1 MENWLIILTIKSDR
15 LIMKRLKTIGCF
27 ILILISSCKE
37 IKKENKVAVV
47 GKIVFSPVRGRN
59 SSKNIVY
66 FYKGVLYKS
75 SLQFNTVQFKN
86 NDMFL
91 MFIDKTNPKNKYVPY
106 PTQEIYNSR
115 DFEKVDS
122 INYYL
127 DEEDLNR
134 LDSIE

>member
-1 MENWLIILTIKSDR
+1 
-15 LIMKRLKTIGCF
+15 MKHLKTMF
-27 ILILISSCKE
+27 YFVLILNSSCKE
-37 IKKENKVAVV
+37 IKKENKVAVI

-59 SSKNIVY
+59 SSMKIAY
-66 FYKGVLYKS
+66 FYKGMLYKS
-75 SLQFNTVQFKN
+75 SFQFNTVQFKI

-91 MFIDKTNPKNKYVPY
+91 MFIDKTNPKNRYVPY

-115 DFEKVDS
+115 EFEKIDS